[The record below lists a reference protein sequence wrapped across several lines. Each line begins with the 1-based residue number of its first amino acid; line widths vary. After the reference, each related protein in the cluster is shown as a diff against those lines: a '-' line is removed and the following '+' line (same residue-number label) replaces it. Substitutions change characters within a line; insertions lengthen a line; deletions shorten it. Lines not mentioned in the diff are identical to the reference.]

1 MGEEEGQAPGSG
13 GHSIVEVKYA
23 RTGPGRNRKIHNNE
37 ILVVLWDVCGTSLAG
52 PLGRI
57 QGLVWADKMEWN
69 AIREDMAFGSM
80 WERWTCTSRHL
91 TADGKAGGGLREV
104 SIACRG
110 SVICDSDGRCSST

>member
-1 MGEEEGQAPGSG
+1 MGGEEEGQAPGSG

-69 AIREDMAFGSM
+69 AIRETWHLDPCGRDGHA
-80 WERWTCTSRHL
+80 RHD
-91 TADGKAGGGLREV
+91 T
-104 SIACRG
+104 
-110 SVICDSDGRCSST
+110 